1 MTDHDDLEQEDADLL
16 GDFVGNEP
24 PDLSSA
30 PGVRR
35 GNSVLFEYGT
45 LETTFRIAVTGS
57 GFAFETR
64 DRGSSWA
71 LAEFS
76 RLDDAERFVLLWE
89 GARRDPA
96 VWFDALATVP
106 DGVVVLEDY
115 PGKVLR
121 WDNGGV
127 DHVARALSDEAS
139 TLVCQ
144 LAWVR
149 SRSLPEVLA
158 VVDSVDP
165 GRRVSSEWLAS
176 VRGEAS

>member
-89 GARRDPA
+89 GARRNPA
-96 VWFDALATVP
+96 VWFDGLATVP
-106 DGVVVLEDY
+106 DGVVVLEDH

-121 WDNGGV
+121 WDAGGEE
-127 DHVARALSDEAS
+127 HVARALSDESS

>member
-1 MTDHDDLEQEDADLL
+1 M
-16 GDFVGNEP
+16 GNEP

-35 GNSVLFEYGT
+35 GRSVLFEYGT

-57 GFAFETR
+57 GFAFQTR

-89 GARRDPA
+89 GARRSSA
-96 VWFDALATVP
+96 SWFDGLTTVP
-106 DGVVVLEDY
+106 DGVVVLEDR

-121 WDNGGV
+121 WDNGGE
-127 DHVARALSDEAS
+127 DHVARALSDASS
-139 TLVCQ
+139 TLVGH

-149 SRSLPEVLA
+149 TRSLPEVLA
-158 VVDSVDP
+158 LVDSVDP
-165 GRRVSSEWLAS
+165 GRRHAFP
-176 VRGEAS
+176 RR

>member
-1 MTDHDDLEQEDADLL
+1 MIDHVDLAQEDAELL
-16 GDFVGNEP
+16 GEFVGNEP

-35 GNSVLFEYGT
+35 GRSVLFEYGT

-57 GFAFETR
+57 GFAFGTR

-89 GARRDPA
+89 GARRKPA
-96 VWFDALATVP
+96 LWFDGQTTVP
-106 DGVVVLEDY
+106 DGVVVLEDH

-121 WDNGGV
+121 WDNGGE
-127 DHVARALSDEAS
+127 DHVARALSDASS

-149 SRSLPEVLA
+149 TRSLREVLA

-165 GRRVSSEWLAS
+165 GRRRAHP
-176 VRGEAS
+176 R